1 MTCLMVCILRIF
13 DKTILLT
20 VYLMDVSSS
29 SNYSGIFIFILYV
42 CNEVFYEL
50 RLIQLKTTQ
59 DKPRYKWTFIGYTN
73 LYQTVDASARY
84 LYVLVMAV
92 YII

>member
-29 SNYSGIFIFILYV
+29 SNYSCIFIFIMYV
-42 CNEVFYEL
+42 WNEVFYEL
-50 RLIQLKTTQ
+50 RLIQFKKNTRQTQ
-59 DKPRYKWTFIGYTN
+59 I
-73 LYQTVDASARY
+73 LVDFHRLHEPVPDS
-84 LYVLVMAV
+84 
-92 YII
+92 